1 MDYENFLKEAT
12 ESFRALP
19 PAGDVLDRVL
29 RHERLQRRGTW
40 VEFGVAKGESLRR
53 IVANR
58 GDARVW
64 GFDTF
69 DGLPEDW
76 KPGLSKGAFAV
87 ETIPRIQGAH
97 LVTGLFQDVLPAW
110 RPPEPVTFVHVDC
123 DIYSAAKC
131 ALSHVRPMLADGAII
146 AFDELLNYPGFEKH
160 EMRALYEVT
169 EEEGLR
175 YEWLIAGGGTDSWLS
190 ERAAILVHSGHA
202 STKG

>member
-1 MDYENFLKEAT
+1 MAILKIARMGHPVLLA
-12 ESFRALP
+12 RA
-19 PAGDVLDRVL
+19 AEG
-29 RHERLQRRGTW
+29 
-40 VEFGVAKGESLRR
+40 
-53 IVANR
+53 
-58 GDARVW
+58 
-64 GFDTF
+64 
-69 DGLPEDW
+69 
-76 KPGLSKGAFAV
+76 
-87 ETIPRIQGAH
+87 
-97 LVTGLFQDVLPAW
+97 
-110 RPPEPVTFVHVDC
+110 RPVPEPVTFVHVDC